1 MNLVSDSHHSR
12 PVRQLKKLI
21 EIESFLVQSCFRI
34 DLEQKVKQVGALL
47 V

>member
-1 MNLVSDSHHSR
+1 MSLEFDCHQSR
-12 PVRQLKKLI
+12 PIMKLI